1 MAAGAPPLGIFEQSE
16 WPAQRRELSGPWSL
30 LLYTDGLVEGRIGAG
45 NERLGEQRL
54 VEMIERHLAAATS
67 WPDGA
72 QDLLD
77 HLIADVEQLN
87 GEPLTDDLAVLL
99 LSNLGADA

>member
-1 MAAGAPPLGIFEQSE
+1 
-16 WPAQRRELSGPWSL
+16 
-30 LLYTDGLVEGRIGAG
+30 
-45 NERLGEQRL
+45 
-54 VEMIERHLAAATS
+54 MIERHLAAATS